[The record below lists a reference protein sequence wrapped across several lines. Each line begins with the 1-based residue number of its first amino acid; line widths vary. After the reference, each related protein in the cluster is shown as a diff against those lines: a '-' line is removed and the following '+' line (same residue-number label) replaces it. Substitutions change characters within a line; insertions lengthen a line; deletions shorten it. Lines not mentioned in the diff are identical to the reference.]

1 MKRIITLP
9 AVLLLGLGV
18 GGGSAYAT
26 ARLLGGPEIEA
37 RAEAADSAFVPTGPV
52 LAPLVLADGRLSGYV
67 TFEVQLEVPPDQVEF
82 VTARMPL
89 LLHAINIRTFR
100 SPLASGPDGMLPDVE
115 QFRKVVMT
123 ASPEAFGAGV
133 VRQAAIT
140 HATPT

>member
-1 MKRIITLP
+1 MKRLIQILTL
-9 AVLLLGLGV
+9 VFLGLGV
-18 GGGSAYAT
+18 GGGAAYAT
-26 ARLLGGPEIEA
+26 AGLLGAPEPKV
-37 RAEAADSAFVPTGPV
+37 ADSAFVPTGPV

-67 TFEVQLEVPPDQVEF
+67 TFEIQLEVASDQVDF

-100 SPLASGPDGMLPDVE
+100 SPLASGPDGMLPNVE

-123 ASPEAFGAGV
+123 ATPEAFGEGV
-133 VRQAAIT
+133 VRHAAIT

>member
-1 MKRIITLP
+1 MKRFINIL
-9 AVLLLGLGV
+9 AVMLLGLAV
-18 GGGSAYAT
+18 GGGSAYAAT
-26 ARLLGGPEIEA
+26 KLLDAPEREA
-37 RAEAADSAFVPTGPV
+37 TESAFVPTGPV
-52 LAPLVLADGRLSGYV
+52 LAPLVLSDGRLSGYV
-67 TFEVQLEVPPDQVEF
+67 TFEIQLEVPPDQVDF

-100 SPLASGPDGMLPDVE
+100 SPLASGPDGMLPNVE

-123 ASPEAFGAGV
+123 ATPEAFGEGV